1 MSVRLLSLCNTLRAA
16 ALAMLVASAFPLA
29 AGGARAAEG
38 PPAPS
43 AAAAAAPAPAA
54 PQPSVAAS
62 APVVADPG
70 YKLGAGDKVR
80 VIVFGQQELSG
91 EFSVDGAGNLALPLI
106 PSLPANGLTA
116 RELQDRIKDA
126 LDPDYVQNP
135 NVAVEILTYR
145 PFYIVGEV
153 QKPGSYAYVNGMT
166 VLNAVAVAGGFTPR
180 AKTGSFYI
188 TRESD
193 VSKDK
198 IDATPTTKVLPGD
211 VIAVRERWF

>member
-1 MSVRLLSLCNTLRAA
+1 MSVRLLSSCNILRAA
-16 ALAMLVASAFPLA
+16 ALAVLVASVFPV
-29 AGGARAAEG
+29 AGSGARAAEG
-38 PPAPS
+38 PAAPS
-43 AAAAAAPAPAA
+43 AAAAAPPSAV
-54 PQPSVAAS
+54 PQPSAVPA

>member
-1 MSVRLLSLCNTLRAA
+1 MTVKLLSLWITLRAA
-16 ALAMLVASAFPLA
+16 ALALLVVA
-29 AGGARAAEG
+29 AVPVAAMAAESPAVSAG
-38 PPAPS
+38 QGAQAPAMPQASPSTAPS
-43 AAAAAAPAPAA
+43 STA
-54 PQPSVAAS
+54 VL
-62 APVVADPG
+62 ADPG
-70 YKLGAGDKVR
+70 YRLGAGDKVR
-80 VIVFGQQELSG
+80 IIVFGQEGLSG
-91 EFSVDGAGNLALPLI
+91 EYSVDGAGNLSLPLI
-106 PSLPANGLTA
+106 STVPANGLTA
-116 RELQDRIKDA
+116 RDLQQRIIDA

-188 TRESD
+188 TRESNP
-193 VSKDK
+193 SKEK
-198 IDATPTTKVLPGD
+198 MEATPTTKVLPGD

>member
-1 MSVRLLSLCNTLRAA
+1 MTVKLRSLWTTLRAA
-16 ALAMLVASAFPLA
+16 TVAALIAAAFPA
-29 AGGARAAEG
+29 AAMAAES
-38 PPAPS
+38 PAVS
-43 AAAAAAPAPAA
+43 TAPGAGAPAA
-54 PQPSVAAS
+54 PHAPSSATAPSS

-70 YKLGAGDKVR
+70 YRLGAGDKVR
-80 VIVFGQQELSG
+80 IIVFGQQELSG
-91 EFSVDGAGNLALPLI
+91 EYSVDGAGNLSLPLI
-106 PSLPANGLTA
+106 STVPANGLTA
-116 RELQDRIKDA
+116 RDLQTRIIDA
-126 LDPDYVQNP
+126 LDPEYVQNP

-188 TRESD
+188 TRESNP
-193 VSKDK
+193 SKEK
-198 IDATPTTKVLPGD
+198 MEATPTTKVLPGD